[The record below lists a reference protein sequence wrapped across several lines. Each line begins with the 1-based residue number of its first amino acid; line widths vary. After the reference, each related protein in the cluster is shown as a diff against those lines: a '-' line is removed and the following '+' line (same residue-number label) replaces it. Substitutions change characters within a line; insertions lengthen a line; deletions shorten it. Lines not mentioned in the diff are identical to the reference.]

1 MKFHHIGIFCNTIN
15 EGKKNIL
22 NLLKPKKISKITYDK
37 NLGVKVLFITDKD
50 NIIYEI
56 VAPYGKKNPVS
67 KILKQKK
74 NILNHIAYKVKN
86 FDNVILKLR
95 SKGFAPLGRAQPA
108 LAFKNMRVCFFLT
121 PLNFII
127 EVIESV

>member
-1 MKFHHIGIFCNTIN
+1 MKFHHISIFCNTIN
-15 EGKKNIL
+15 EGKKYSKSI
-22 NLLKPKKISKITYDK
+22 KPKISKITYDK

-56 VAPYGKKNPVS
+56 VATYGKKSLEVGNF
-67 KILKQKK
+67 KTKK
-74 NILNHIAYKVKN
+74 NILNHIAYEVKN

-108 LAFKNMRVCFFLT
+108 LAFKNMRVCFF
-121 PLNFII
+121 
-127 EVIESV
+127 

>member
-50 NIIYEI
+50 NIMYEI

>member
-15 EGKKNIL
+15 EGKKKSL

>member
-1 MKFHHIGIFCNTIN
+1 M
-15 EGKKNIL
+15 
-22 NLLKPKKISKITYDK
+22 
-37 NLGVKVLFITDKD
+37 LFITDKD

-56 VAPYGKKNPVS
+56 VAPYVKKNPVS
-67 KILKQKK
+67 KIIKQKK
-74 NILNHIAYKVKN
+74 NILNNIAYKVKN

>member
-74 NILNHIAYKVKN
+74 NILNHIAYEVKN

>member
-22 NLLKPKKISKITYDK
+22 NLFKPKKISKITYDK

-50 NIIYEI
+50 NIMYEI

>member
-121 PLNFII
+121 PLHFII